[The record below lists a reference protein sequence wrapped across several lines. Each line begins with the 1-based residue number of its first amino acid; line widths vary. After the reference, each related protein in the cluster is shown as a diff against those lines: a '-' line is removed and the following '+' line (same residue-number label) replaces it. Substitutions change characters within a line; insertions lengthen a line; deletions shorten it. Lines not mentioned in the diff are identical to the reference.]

1 MQKKYIQN
9 IGLYLGILGLLIF
22 MFGLA
27 ETNTADKNII
37 VLIATFFLFISAA
50 AQKEPFF
57 SGLQGIAF
65 VSAIMVFYQI
75 GQIYNLGVFIFLAI
89 AFSIY
94 YFGRHKL
101 NIARICAFIG
111 LIALCLGIL
120 LGRNEPMVV
129 CGIVLAIYAIF
140 SIREGYSVGWVFL
153 ILNILFAIVAANAL
167 YGFY

>member
-1 MQKKYIQN
+1 MQNKYIKN
-9 IGLYLGILGLLIF
+9 IGLYLGIIGLLIF
-22 MFGLA
+22 MFGL
-27 ETNTADKNII
+27 TGKNISDKNII
-37 VLIATFFLFISAA
+37 VLVATFFLFVSASI
-50 AQKEPFF
+50 QKEPFF

-75 GQIYNLGVFIFLAI
+75 QQVYNLSVFISLAI

-101 NIARICAFIG
+101 NLARICAFVG

-120 LGRNEPMVV
+120 LSRNEPMVV

-140 SIREGYSVGWVFL
+140 SIQEGYSVGWVFL
-153 ILNILFAIVAANAL
+153 VLNILFAIVAANAL